1 MVNLKGD
8 IKNYLG
14 RMAIFT
20 AMAGSLSNEGI
31 MGVHNRYEEG

>member
-1 MVNLKGD
+1 
-8 IKNYLG
+8 
-14 RMAIFT
+14 MAIFT